1 VNIYPLFR
9 AILFRLEPEQAHHL
23 TLDLIRV
30 AGGIGPVNW
39 LLRRSFTVPEQPVQA
54 FGLNFS
60 NPIGLAAGYDKDGL
74 GWRGLACLGFG
85 HIEIGTVTPK
95 PQQGNPKP
103 RVFRLITDQALV
115 NRMGFP
121 GLGEEFVKKQIIKPR
136 PKNLV
141 VGVNIGKNKDTP
153 LESAEQDYLQ
163 LLRSFAAHA
172 DYLTINISSPNTVG
186 LRRLQ
191 EKEALDHLL
200 SQIVSERERLASVK
214 NKPPILVKLAPDLS
228 DIELDEALEAILDN
242 KMDGVIATNTTLS
255 REGVKSHL
263 ASESGGLSGV
273 PLFPRSLEMVGKIFQ
288 RTGGKLPV
296 IGVGGIFN
304 ATGVQ
309 RMLDAGAVL
318 VQLYSGLIY
327 EGPGLVKRILQDLRK

>member
-1 VNIYPLFR
+1 MLFK
-9 AILFRLEPEQAHHL
+9 LDPERAHHL
-23 TLDLIRV
+23 TLHLIRV
-30 AGGIGPVNW
+30 AGGIAPVNW
-39 LLRRSFTVPEQPVQA
+39 LLRQSFSVPEQPVQA

-74 GWRGLACLGFG
+74 GYRGLACLGFG

-95 PQQGNPKP
+95 PQPGNPKP
-103 RVFRLITDQALV
+103 RVFRLISDQALV

-121 GLGEEFVKKQIIKPR
+121 GSGEEFVKNEIIKPR
-136 PKNLV
+136 PRNLV

-153 LESAEQDYLQ
+153 LESADQDYLQ
-163 LLRSFAAHA
+163 LLRSFAAYA
-172 DYLTINISSPNTVG
+172 DYITINISSPNTVG

-191 EKEALDHLL
+191 EKQALDQLL
-200 SQIVSERERLASVK
+200 GQIVSERERIAPGS

-228 DIELDEALEAILDN
+228 DAELDEALDAILDN
-242 KMDGVIATNTTLS
+242 KIDGVIATNTTIS

-273 PLFPRSLEMVGKIFQ
+273 PLFSRSLEMVGKIFQ
-288 RTGGKLPV
+288 RTGGKLPI

-309 RMLDAGAVL
+309 KMLDTGAVL
-318 VQLYSGLIY
+318 VQLYTGLIY
-327 EGPGLVKRILQDLRK
+327 NGPGLVKSILQDLGNYK